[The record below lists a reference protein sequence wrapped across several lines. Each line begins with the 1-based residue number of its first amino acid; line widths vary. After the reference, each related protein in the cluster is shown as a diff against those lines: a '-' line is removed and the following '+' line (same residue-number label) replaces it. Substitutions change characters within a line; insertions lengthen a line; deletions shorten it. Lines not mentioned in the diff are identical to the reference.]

1 MKEFEPTLPKG
12 SVQLPENTTTLVI
25 EDVPSD
31 VAYNF
36 ITGYGKN
43 LSTEEQKEQLIRM
56 FERRIK
62 DNKEQLK
69 EREEH
74 IGEEHILDDHRH
86 DIFTL
91 ERCEDHDQITTR
103 IRTRY
108 HDLERVRPDIF
119 SFTEA
124 HNFVWKQE
132 TIEGVTVEVSEC
144 SDCGLTRGYRLN
156 NQFFF
161 NQQDM
166 KTAFP
171 ELFRGQKTRPE
182 FEKAHNFVWE
192 NTLVGDNIVE
202 VSQCSDC
209 GSINGYR
216 VNDQVFKTEEE
227 MKTAFPE
234 IFEVQE
240 ETIGHSHK
248 RL

>member
-1 MKEFEPTLPKG
+1 MREFEPTLPKG
-12 SVQLPENTTTLVI
+12 SIQLPENTTTLVI

-31 VAYNF
+31 VAWNF

-69 EREEH
+69 EEDEPT
-74 IGEEHILDDHRH
+74 LDNHRH

-91 ERCEDHDQITTR
+91 ERCEQCDQTTTR
-103 IRTRY
+103 ITTDFQ
-108 HDLERVRPDIF
+108 DLKRMHPHF
-119 SFTEA
+119 LSFTEQ
-124 HNFVWKQE
+124 HNFIWKQE

-171 ELFRGQKTRPE
+171 ELFRGQKTIPE

-209 GSINGYR
+209 GLINGYR

-234 IFEVQE
+234 LFEVQE
-240 ETIGHSHK
+240 ETIGHSHS
-248 RL
+248 L